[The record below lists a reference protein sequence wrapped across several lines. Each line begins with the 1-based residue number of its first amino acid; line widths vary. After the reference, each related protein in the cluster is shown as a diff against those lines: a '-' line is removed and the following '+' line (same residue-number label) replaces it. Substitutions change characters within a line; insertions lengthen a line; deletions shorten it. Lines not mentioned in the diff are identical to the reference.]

1 MDVTSIIVLVV
12 LVVVGLKVL
21 QFINNRPKVSTGPEM
36 DKVLME
42 KYQRDVRKYQRKVE
56 AHNHGMRVA
65 AGSGINN
72 AGFSVPPK
80 PPRRPI
86 LSTER

>member
-1 MDVTSIIVLVV
+1 MSAILILALLGGGVWLA
-12 LVVVGLKVL
+12 LKHL
-21 QFINNRPKVSTGPEM
+21 RKPPLISTGPEM